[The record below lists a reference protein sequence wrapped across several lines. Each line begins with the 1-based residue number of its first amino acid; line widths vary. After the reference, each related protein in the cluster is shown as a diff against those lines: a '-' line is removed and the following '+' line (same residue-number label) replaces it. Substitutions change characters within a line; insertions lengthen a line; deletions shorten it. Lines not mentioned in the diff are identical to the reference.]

1 MIRKGSFCSHLP
13 RGLRNFVVHQS
24 PTGGALATRN
34 GNEGRQREALLR
46 RAYVGQGAPC
56 RQGRMPS
63 LRLRR
68 RLQNGVE
75 NVWAGRL
82 RRNWDCGLK
91 QPQGRACR
99 SSTCSAFWPQA
110 LCLGWRPLGLGFSR
124 ASPLET
130 RHPGASRAAFARL
143 ARSPAADQ
151 GCWDSACRS
160 SFLPGVR
167 LPCFYFSLGNGRSGL
182 PGCLCS
188 PGKVSCC
195 RPGPLGLCVQV

>member
-56 RQGRMPS
+56 RQGEVPS

-124 ASPLET
+124 LRPWKLAILAPPGLPLLAWQGVLLQT
-130 RHPGASRAAFARL
+130 RAAGTLRAGL
-143 ARSPAADQ
+143 A
-151 GCWDSACRS
+151 
-160 SFLPGVR
+160 
-167 LPCFYFSLGNGRSGL
+167 FYLG
-182 PGCLCS
+182 
-188 PGKVSCC
+188 
-195 RPGPLGLCVQV
+195 

>member
-1 MIRKGSFCSHLP
+1 M
-13 RGLRNFVVHQS
+13 
-24 PTGGALATRN
+24 
-34 GNEGRQREALLR
+34 
-46 RAYVGQGAPC
+46 GQGAPC
-56 RQGRMPS
+56 RQGRAPS

-124 ASPLET
+124 LRPWKLAILAPGLPLLAWQGVLLQT
-130 RHPGASRAAFARL
+130 RAAGTLR
-143 ARSPAADQ
+143 AD
-151 GCWDSACRS
+151 
-160 SFLPGVR
+160 
-167 LPCFYFSLGNGRSGL
+167 FYLG
-182 PGCLCS
+182 
-188 PGKVSCC
+188 
-195 RPGPLGLCVQV
+195 